1 MYYSRHVATAFC
13 NKRIEKAMMQFF
25 GVWFLKLKQ
34 QGTRVNYNK
43 DWVIQ
48 WWAEERKKRKETKKA
63 KQKTNWICFSFTE
76 AMEESKNRKAAYH
89 IDCKFLV
96 RNWFMVKSVIGLLTV
111 RRRKLRLWLF
121 CNLQYYEICSI
132 TKWNPLQVFFQRI
145 RQNFK
150 IRKQE
155 ILILKCFRSSSL
167 SALRK
172 IGVLKTSAKFL
183 GKHIYRRLF
192 SKTL

>member
-1 MYYSRHVATAFC
+1 MYYSRHVATSFC
-13 NKRIEKAMMQFF
+13 NKRIEKAMMQFL

-43 DWVIQ
+43 DSVIQ
-48 WWAEERKKRKETKKA
+48 RWAEKIKKWKETKKA

-111 RRRKLRLWLF
+111 RTRKHGSD
-121 CNLQYYEICSI
+121 YSVTCSI
-132 TKWNPLQVFFQRI
+132 TTEVKSFAGI
-145 RQNFK
+145 
-150 IRKQE
+150 
-155 ILILKCFRSSSL
+155 
-167 SALRK
+167 
-172 IGVLKTSAKFL
+172 
-183 GKHIYRRLF
+183 F
-192 SKTL
+192 SKNSPKF